1 MTKKI
6 TFSYTYFLTRVFF
19 IGFGFSFLFN
29 IAGKDAWIS
38 FLIGHLLSLLLVI
51 YINKLKKQ
59 YAQKQFLKEKGHNF
73 LKIIIALFATLI
85 SVEILFIF
93 QTLASNFFL
102 VKSPHYFIL
111 LPALLL
117 AYRICQKNFTTI
129 SRVSTILMTISLSMV
144 IIALFVLTGYVK
156 KDNFMPVLTK
166 DFFHIIQA
174 SIYYVAYS
182 TAPLVFLILLPNTDN
197 NLPKHY
203 IKANLTIIIMGIL
216 IIGILGPDLINIYR
230 YPEYMILKVIKI
242 LNFIEKVENIFA
254 IATLFDL
261 FMALSISLNII
272 KEKLPKKKQ
281 NLSFIAILLIIFA
294 LSIFLGIYYSIALQI
309 YYYLPVILLIF
320 IFIILLTLSLKLK
333 KLTSSHSK
341 KS

>member
-1 MTKKI
+1 MTKRM
-6 TFSYTYFLTRVFF
+6 TFSYVYFLTRVFF

-38 FLIGHLLSLLLVI
+38 FIIGNLLSMLLVT
-51 YINKLKKQ
+51 YIAKIKKKYQ
-59 YAQKQFLKEKGHNF
+59 TVNF
-73 LKIIIALFATLI
+73 LKDQGHIPLKILI
-85 SVEILFIF
+85 GIFSTVVAIEILFIF

-102 VKSPHYFIL
+102 VQSPHWFIL

-117 AYRICQKNFTTI
+117 VFRICQKSFTTI
-129 SRVSTILMTISLSMV
+129 GRVGTILMYISLFMV
-144 IIALFVLTGYVK
+144 IIALITLTGYVK
-156 KDNFMPVLTK
+156 TEHFLPVMTT
-166 DFFHIIQA
+166 DIPHIIQA
-174 SIYYVAYS
+174 SLYYMAYS
-182 TAPLVFLILLPNTDN
+182 TAPLIFMILIPNTDN
-197 NLPKHY
+197 NLPKY
-203 IKANLTIIIMGIL
+203 YFLANLTIIIMGIL

-261 FMALSISLNII
+261 FMVLSISMNSI

-281 NLSFIAILLIIFA
+281 NIWFSLILLFVFGV
-294 LSIFLGIYYSIALQI
+294 SIFFGIHYSLALQI

-320 IFIILLTLSLKLK
+320 IVLILTVFTIKLRKKQNKRLSEN
-333 KLTSSHSK
+333 
-341 KS
+341 